1 MLSQLKKNKV
11 LKIIF
16 NIFLFFIFSS
26 QLLASNKELNI
37 KIQNNPIES
46 SFFWLEK
53 NNFGRNINKLNF
65 SVDLAINKGRIEYFT
80 SIYSGL
86 NDINQKN
93 IYINEI
99 YVKYD
104 ISESI
109 FLRTGKYYRDF
120 SNYLN
125 DNLSSGSMLISNNA
139 RAIPKVG
146 IVGSQ
151 NINTNLMIDFGIS
164 HSFLNKSKNYIKA
177 PYLHEKFVYLK
188 FANSHYEFGA
198 GFVHEAIWAGS
209 TISDGRQPS
218 SIKDF
223 LKVFIAAD
231 EPLRDNQPHENA
243 IGNHLGIWDFYF
255 IKKNEDK
262 LIKFY
267 HQHFFEDS
275 SGLRFDN
282 KWDGLWGFEIFS
294 EKFDTNLLV
303 EYLDTSNQNIDP
315 PYVEDAYY
323 NHWIYI
329 DGWSYKGNTIGN
341 PFIKSSEVNPSQ
353 VLYFGLKS
361 KISEKLILKSIFSK
375 NIDKASEL
383 SYSVETLYSIN
394 QNFSLNLFFVN
405 NLQNQTSL
413 GFGLNWML

>member
-86 NDINQKN
+86 NDVNQKN

-139 RAIPKVG
+139 RAIPKV
-146 IVGSQ
+146 
-151 NINTNLMIDFGIS
+151 
-164 HSFLNKSKNYIKA
+164 
-177 PYLHEKFVYLK
+177 
-188 FANSHYEFGA
+188 
-198 GFVHEAIWAGS
+198 
-209 TISDGRQPS
+209 
-218 SIKDF
+218 
-223 LKVFIAAD
+223 
-231 EPLRDNQPHENA
+231 
-243 IGNHLGIWDFYF
+243 
-255 IKKNEDK
+255 
-262 LIKFY
+262 
-267 HQHFFEDS
+267 
-275 SGLRFDN
+275 
-282 KWDGLWGFEIFS
+282 
-294 EKFDTNLLV
+294 
-303 EYLDTSNQNIDP
+303 
-315 PYVEDAYY
+315 
-323 NHWIYI
+323 
-329 DGWSYKGNTIGN
+329 
-341 PFIKSSEVNPSQ
+341 
-353 VLYFGLKS
+353 VL
-361 KISEKLILKSIFSK
+361 
-375 NIDKASEL
+375 
-383 SYSVETLYSIN
+383 
-394 QNFSLNLFFVN
+394 
-405 NLQNQTSL
+405 
-413 GFGLNWML
+413 